1 VEDQSTGTFSQGI
14 QMGTKISNQEKG
26 RYKINF
32 SKTPWEMTCVMNK
45 SGLQRYSIFE
55 FRDNFHMKVLTKD
68 RKKPKNWR
76 DGEIM
81 LYEYR

>member
-1 VEDQSTGTFSQGI
+1 
-14 QMGTKISNQEKG
+14 
-26 RYKINF
+26 
-32 SKTPWEMTCVMNK
+32 MTWVMNK